1 MITLLL
7 ALALQDD
14 SRVLVALEDGSSFTA
29 KVTSEPIEIKTGYGD
44 LRIPLQDVRSIRRAS
59 DGEHV
64 VRTARLTIQGTL
76 LRDEFSFDTD
86 FGKLTIPAK
95 DVKGLDWVK
104 GASFFF
110 DDTTV
115 AFWTFE
121 DGDGPRDFAGDRKLT
136 MSEASV
142 SEESS
147 GARVFVRKSENSY
160 VQGEFPSDFNFGDT
174 AFTIEVRVKIGSVSR
189 GYATLVARNEEG
201 NTHNRDFW
209 FLVQSGGQLYF
220 DSGNASRTNFV
231 SQTPVVVNLNAWSYI
246 AAAYDPKAGEMRY
259 YVNGKKVHTDRRAFS
274 FNASSGPLFLGP
286 GNSGK
291 AYFSCPERFQFVR
304 ISKSARTDEE
314 IAEWQK
320 VLESEVSI
328 AATRASGRGV
338 SLRSGGTLRGELP
351 TIVGAK
357 FRTKYGTLEITAE
370 TKGRIELYP
379 FREKEIEALRDKIA
393 GLIESLG
400 ADSITEREDAQ
411 NELLKLGGPAI
422 PLLQEAKGSDDPEIQ
437 TRVENILKKFEETGV
452 LRRPVMDI
460 LRMGRTVL
468 HGWLE
473 VTEVELTSKYGSF
486 KTPIGA
492 IGVIALSEPEKGA
505 AGPVIR
511 LRSGEAVEGDPRE
524 STIQLETDFGT
535 LKVPLKDVIT
545 FKYDDAK
552 KHWTVKTEKA
562 TLSGQVGADKILLQ
576 TQAGPIELPLSEMA
590 EFGK

>member
-14 SRVLVALEDGSSFTA
+14 SRVLVTLEDGSSFAA
-29 KVTSEPIEIKTGYGD
+29 KVTSDPVEIKTGYGD
-44 LRIPLQDVRSIRRAS
+44 LKIPLQDVRSIRRAS
-59 DGEHV
+59 DTEHV
-64 VRTARLTIQGTL
+64 VRTQRLTIQGTL
-76 LRDEFSFDTD
+76 VREEFSFDTD
-86 FGKLTIPAK
+86 FGRLKIPAK

-110 DDTTV
+110 DDATI

-121 DGDGPRDFAGDRKLT
+121 DGEGPRDLASDRKVT
-136 MSEASV
+136 MSEASI
-142 SEESS
+142 SEEGS

-160 VQGEFPSDFNFGDT
+160 VQGEFPSDFNFGDSP
-174 AFTIEVRVKIGSVSR
+174 FTIELRVKVGSVTK
-189 GYATLVARNEEG
+189 GYATLVARNDEA

-220 DSGNASRTNFV
+220 DSGNANRTNFV
-231 SQTPVVVNLNAWSYI
+231 SQTSAVINMNAWNYVALSF
-246 AAAYDPKAGEMRY
+246 DPKAQEIRY

-274 FNASSGPLFLGP
+274 FNTSGGPLFLGP
-286 GNSGK
+286 GASGK
-291 AYFSCPERFQFVR
+291 QYFSCPERFQFVR
-304 ISKSARTDEE
+304 ISKGARTDEE

-328 AATRASGRGV
+328 AATRSSGRGL
-338 SLRSGGTLRGELP
+338 SFRAGGTLRGELP
-351 TIVGAK
+351 SLVGAK
-357 FRTKYGTLEITAE
+357 FRTQYGTLEITAE

-379 FREKEIEALRDKIA
+379 FREKEIVALREKIG

-411 NELLKLGGPAI
+411 TQLIKIGGPAI
-422 PLLQEAKGSDDPEIQ
+422 PLLQEAKNASDPEIQ
-437 TRVENILKKFEETGV
+437 TRVETILKKFEETGV
-452 LRRPVMDI
+452 LRRPVMDV
-460 LRMGRTVL
+460 LRIGRTVL
-468 HGWLE
+468 YGWLE
-473 VTEVELTSKYGSF
+473 GDELELVTKYGTF
-486 KTPIGA
+486 QTPIGA
-492 IGVIALSEPEKGA
+492 VSVIALSEPEKGA

-535 LKVPLKDVIT
+535 LKVPLKDVIS

-576 TQAGPIELPLSEMA
+576 TSAGSVELPLSEMA